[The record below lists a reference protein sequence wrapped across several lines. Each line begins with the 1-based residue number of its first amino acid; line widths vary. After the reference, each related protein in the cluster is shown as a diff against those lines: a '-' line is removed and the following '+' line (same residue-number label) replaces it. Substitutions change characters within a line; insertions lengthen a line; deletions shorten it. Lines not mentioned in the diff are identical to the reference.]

1 MSPTGARLRIAS
13 LLPSATEIVCA
24 LGLQDHLVGVTHE
37 CDYPLGVD
45 RLPHLT
51 ANRIE
56 GVSSSQAIDSA
67 VAASL
72 QDDAHTIYALEED
85 LLRRLEPDVVL
96 TQALCAVCAVPTAAV
111 EEAVCTMPQ
120 AARVVS
126 LDPFTVDDVLGS
138 VEQVG
143 EAVGEGRRARD
154 LADRLRAELDAIRRA
169 AEGAPRPRVF
179 AAEWLD
185 PIFCGG
191 HWVPEM
197 VALAGGADP
206 LGRPVEPSRRV
217 SWEEVAAA
225 DPDIVVLMP
234 CGFDAEEVVGRYHEI
249 VSPQF
254 EALRAVHE
262 GRVFAVDATAYY
274 SRPGPRLVD
283 GVRILG
289 RILHPDRLSEKLPPD
304 VAFKLDAAAFRPYH

>member
-1 MSPTGARLRIAS
+1 MSPTGARPRIAS

-24 LGLQDHLVGVTHE
+24 LGLEDHLVGVTHE
-37 CDYPLGVD
+37 CDHPPGVE

-51 ANRIE
+51 VNRIG
-56 GVSSSQAIDSA
+56 GVGSSQEIDSA

-72 QDDAHTIYALEED
+72 QDDAHTIYALDED

-111 EEAVCTMPQ
+111 EEAVCTMPK

-138 VEQVG
+138 VEQVV

-154 LADRLRAELDAIRRA
+154 LAGRLRAELDGIQRA
-169 AEGAPRPRVF
+169 VEGAPRPSVF

-185 PIFCGG
+185 PIYCGG

-197 VALAGGADP
+197 IALAGGTDP
-206 LGRPVEPSRRV
+206 LGRPGEPSRRV
-217 SWEEVAAA
+217 SWEEVEAA
-225 DPDIVVLMP
+225 DPDVVVLMP

-254 EALRAVHE
+254 EALRAVRE
-262 GRVFAVDATAYY
+262 GRVFAVNATAYY

-283 GVRILG
+283 GVRILA
-289 RILHPDRLSEKLPPD
+289 RILHPDRVAADLPPD
-304 VAFKLDAAAFRPYH
+304 VAFRIEAAEFRPYC